1 MVSAAEAADRPSAP
15 AGLGGAGDMAGT
27 RGNSAWHRGKNLTS
41 SRTWG
46 SGPTPQR
53 DHYDVPVARVHALL
67 ADAAAHYR
75 DALRASPQ
83 AVRYLLGRGISGAT
97 AARFDLGFAR
107 PKWRDLGPVLQRY
120 EEGTVLASGLLA
132 VSGDGPHARRYDR
145 FRGRV
150 MFPIR
155 NRAGDVA
162 GFGGRVIAQEDDP
175 KYLNS
180 PEGATFRKGELLYG
194 LYEAQHAI
202 QVDGLAVLV
211 EGYLDVVSVAQSG
224 FAPVVGMLGTTC
236 SRHQITEL
244 LTLAPRLVFCFDG
257 DKAGQHAAERALKTV
272 LPLASDTST
281 IEFVL
286 LPDDHDPDSFVRAHG
301 LEGLQAALASAT
313 PLADFLIQCVS
324 AGCDLQYL
332 EGRAQCAHRAR
343 PLWHLLPEGNVR
355 SSLANYCAGMLR
367 FSMDEL
373 LDLWHR

>member
-1 MVSAAEAADRPSAP
+1 MVSAAGEAHRLAARPVP
-15 AGLGGAGDMAGT
+15 GGAGGAAGAHE
-27 RGNSAWHRGKNLTS
+27 NFVWHRGRSLTS

-46 SGPTPQR
+46 LISALQR
-53 DHYDVPVARVHALL
+53 GHHDAPVARVHALL

-97 AARFDLGFAR
+97 AARFGLGFAR

-120 EEGTVLASGLLA
+120 DEGTTLASGLLA
-132 VSGDGPHARRYDR
+132 VSGDGPHARRFDR
-145 FRGRV
+145 FRDRL

-155 NRAGDVA
+155 NRAGGVA
-162 GFGGRVIAQEDDP
+162 GFGGRVIVGEGGP

-180 PEGATFRKGELLYG
+180 PEGVAFRKGELLYG

-236 SRHQITEL
+236 SREQISEL

-257 DKAGQHAAERALKTV
+257 DKAGQRAAERALKTV
-272 LPLASDTST
+272 LPLASDTCT

-286 LPDDHDPDSFVRAHG
+286 LPEDHDPDSFVRAHG
-301 LEGLQAALASAT
+301 LEGFQAALASAT
-313 PLADFLIQCVS
+313 PLADFLIQCAS
-324 AGCDLQYL
+324 AGCDLQYP
-332 EGRAQCAHRAR
+332 EGRARCAHRAR
-343 PLWHLLPEGNVR
+343 PLWHLLPDGNVR